1 MISRRNIRVKVM
13 QLLYVIETS
22 GDENLFKDPVFELQK
37 KLDKTRELF
46 VNLLYTVTEVARY
59 AESDSMHRSAKNLP
73 NFEDLNVNTKIVGN
87 QLMWQILENPSY
99 KKALDTDKPQHHT
112 NKDLIRKLYQALA
125 ETEEYKSYITEQSRD
140 KKADKQI
147 IEFIFNS
154 LVLPNEAFE
163 EHIEEHFNNW
173 DDDGEMMQQLINN
186 YLQKPNQDIG
196 LMVTPEKWIFA
207 KTLLTSMID
216 KKEYAL
222 ELIKPKLKN
231 WDSER
236 IALLDMLLMQMGVC
250 ELLYFETIPTKVT
263 INEYIDLAKDY
274 STPQSGQFVNG
285 ILDGIH
291 KDLLASGKINK
302 VDFKKK
308 TY

>member
-1 MISRRNIRVKVM
+1 VV
-13 QLLYVIETS
+13 
-22 GDENLFKDPVFELQK
+22 
-37 KLDKTRELF
+37 
-46 VNLLYTVTEVARY
+46 RY
-59 AESDSMHRSAKNLP
+59 AESDSKYRASKHLP

-87 QLMWQILENPSY
+87 ALLWQILENESY
-99 KKALDTDKPQHHT
+99 KKALENDKPQHT
-112 NKDLIRKLYQALA
+112 ADKDLIRKIYQQLA
-125 ETEEYKSYITEQSRD
+125 ETAEYKAYIAEQGRE
-140 KKADKQI
+140 KKADRDI
-147 IEFIFNS
+147 IEFIFNA
-154 LVLPNEAFE
+154 LLLPNETFE

-173 DDDGEMMQQLINN
+173 DDDCEMMQQLINN
-186 YLQKPNQDIG
+186 FLQKPNQNIQQI
-196 LMVTPEKWIFA
+196 VTVEKWIFA
-207 KTLLTSMID
+207 KSLLTSMID

-285 ILDGIH
+285 ILDSLH
-291 KDLLASGKINK
+291 KELTASEKINK
-302 VDFKKK
+302 IDFKKK
-308 TY
+308 FN

>member
-13 QLLYVIETS
+13 QLLYIMET
-22 GDENLFKDPVFELQK
+22 GGEQKIFKDPVAELQK

-46 VNLLYTVTEVARY
+46 VYLLYYITEVARY
-59 AESDSMHRSAKNLP
+59 AETDAKNRASKHLP
-73 NFEDLNVNTKIVGN
+73 NYEDLNVNTKIAGN
-87 QLMWQILENPSY
+87 ELLWRILENESF
-99 KKALDTDKPQHHT
+99 KKSVEQDKPQHT
-112 NKDLIRKLYQALA
+112 ADADLIRKIYQQL
-125 ETEEYKSYITEQSRD
+125 TESAEYKAYINIEGRD
-140 KKADKQI
+140 KQSDKSM
-147 IEFIFNS
+147 IEFIFNN
-154 LVLPNEAFE
+154 LLLPNESFE

-173 DDDGEMMQQLINN
+173 DDDGEMMQQLVNN
-186 YLQKPNQDIG
+186 FLQKPSQNILQ
-196 LMVTPEKWIFA
+196 MVTPEKWTFA
-207 KTLLTSMID
+207 KSLLTSMID

-285 ILDGIH
+285 ILDSIH
-291 KDLLASGKINK
+291 KELDASGKIQK
-302 VDFKKK
+302 IDFKKK
-308 TY
+308 MH

>member
-13 QLLYVIETS
+13 QLLYIMENS
-22 GDENLFKDPVFELQK
+22 GGEKLFKDPVLELQK
-37 KLDKTRELF
+37 QLDKSRELF
-46 VNLLYTVTEVARY
+46 VYLLYYITEVARY
-59 AESDSMHRSAKNLP
+59 AESDSRHRASKHLP
-73 NFEDLNVNTKIVGN
+73 NYADLNVNTKIAGN
-87 QLMWQILENPSY
+87 ELLWQILENEAY
-99 KKALDTDKPQHHT
+99 KKALETDKPQHMADT
-112 NKDLIRKLYQALA
+112 ELIRKIYQQLA
-125 ETEEYKSYITEQSRD
+125 ETAEYKGYITEQSRD

-147 IEFIFNS
+147 IEFIFNT
-154 LVLPNEAFE
+154 LLLPNTDFE

-186 YLQKPNQDIG
+186 FLQKPNQNIQQ
-196 LMVTPEKWIFA
+196 MVTPEKWIFA
-207 KTLLTSMID
+207 KSLLNSMID

-285 ILDGIH
+285 ILDSIH
-291 KDLLASGKINK
+291 KELMASGKINK
-302 VDFKKK
+302 IDFKKR
-308 TY
+308 TH